1 MCEFTFF
8 SALSSFLAD
17 LRNVL
22 SNTRIL
28 RVEWFSTSIKV
39 CFLYS
44 LPLII
49 NPADSVFDSGRKFH
63 YLLEV
68 VTLCAVDHFANCDS
82 CPAGNRPCGYQRR
95 APSGVHYSPDVK
107 QSVI

>member
-8 SALSSFLAD
+8 IAFGSFLAD

-28 RVEWFSTSIKV
+28 SVEWFSTSIKV

-68 VTLCAVDHFANCDS
+68 VSLCEIDALQIETVALWGTGPVAINVEH
-82 CPAGNRPCGYQRR
+82 RLQTRT
-95 APSGVHYSPDVK
+95 
-107 QSVI
+107 

>member
-1 MCEFTFF
+1 MREFTFF

-44 LPLII
+44 FTPII

-68 VTLCAVDHFANCDS
+68 VSLCEIDALQIETVALWGTGPVAINVEH
-82 CPAGNRPCGYQRR
+82 RLQTWT
-95 APSGVHYSPDVK
+95 
-107 QSVI
+107 

>member
-39 CFLYS
+39 CFL
-44 LPLII
+44 LL
-49 NPADSVFDSGRKFH
+49 VSGKTF
-63 YLLEV
+63 
-68 VTLCAVDHFANCDS
+68 
-82 CPAGNRPCGYQRR
+82 
-95 APSGVHYSPDVK
+95 
-107 QSVI
+107 